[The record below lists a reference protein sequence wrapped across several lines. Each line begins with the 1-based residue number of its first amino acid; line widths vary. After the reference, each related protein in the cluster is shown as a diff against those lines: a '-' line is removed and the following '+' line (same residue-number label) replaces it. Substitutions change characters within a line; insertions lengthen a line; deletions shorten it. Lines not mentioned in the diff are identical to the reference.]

1 VDFLRKK
8 RLVAGGITWTTAR
21 RIYRNSERLVA
32 QASSFVKRVARL
44 AGWKPAPLGAK
55 DFRNRNRNLSGAT
68 FRRRLQLLL
77 VFIK

>member
-1 VDFLRKK
+1 LDDRAKNLSQLEATRS
-8 RLVAGGITWTTAR
+8 AGFQPAG
-21 RIYRNSERLVA
+21 YE
-32 QASSFVKRVARL
+32 ASSLVKRVAQL
-44 AGWKPAPLGAK
+44 AGWKPAPLAAK